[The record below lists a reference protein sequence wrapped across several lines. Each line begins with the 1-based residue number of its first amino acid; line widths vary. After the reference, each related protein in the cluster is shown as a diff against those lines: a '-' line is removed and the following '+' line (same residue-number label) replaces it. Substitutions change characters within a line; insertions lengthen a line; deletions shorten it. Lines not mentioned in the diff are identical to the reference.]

1 MVTLGKKIVKYRV
14 PILVVCL
21 LLMIPSVLGMLHTR
35 INYDMLDYLPG
46 NMDTVQGQNILL
58 EDFGKGGF
66 SLVMVEGMPTKDVAA
81 LKARIQAV
89 EHVESVLW
97 YDSLLDVTVPLELL
111 PQKYY
116 EAFNRSDATMMAVFF
131 DTSTSAD
138 ETMGA
143 IQEIRGLAGKQCFIS
158 GLSAMVT
165 DLKALCE
172 REEPI
177 YVGLAVLL
185 ACAAMMLFLE
195 SWLLPLLFLVS
206 IGMAIL
212 CNLGS
217 NYFLGEISYITKALS
232 AVLQLGV
239 TMDYSIFLWHSYS
252 EQKERIP
259 GDKAQ
264 AMAQAIANTITS
276 IVGSSVTTVAGFIAL
291 CFMSFTLGADLGIV
305 MAKGVVLGVI
315 GCVTTLPA
323 LILIFDRAIERTRH
337 RPLLPKM
344 DRIANL
350 LTKRSWI
357 SLIAF
362 VVILMP
368 ALFGYTNAG
377 KYYDLSLALPQDLD
391 YAVANAKLQDD
402 FGLASTHMI
411 LADAQLPPKEAKAMM
426 AEMEAVDGVRFVLG
440 VDSVVGSAVPAEA
453 LPKPLTQQLRGDR
466 YQLMLVSSQYK
477 VASDEVNAQ
486 VATLNDILKKY
497 DQTGMLIGE
506 APCTKDLITV
516 TDHDF
521 QVVNV
526 ISIAAIFLI
535 IALVLKSALL
545 PVILV
550 SVIEFAIFINLG
562 IPYYTNTALPF
573 VAPICI
579 STIQLGATVDYA
591 ILMTTRYKRER
602 FSGKGKREAVNIAL
616 ATSIPSIVVSALGFF
631 ASTFG
636 VGLYSDIDMISSMCL
651 LMSRG
656 AIISML
662 CVILVL
668 PAMFMAFDRAI
679 MKTSLGPR
687 KQKPAQQAAM

>member
-212 CNLGS
+212 YNLGS

-411 LADAQLPPKEAKAMM
+411 LADAQLPPKETKAMM

>member
-138 ETMGA
+138 EPMGA

-212 CNLGS
+212 YNLGS

-252 EQKERIP
+252 EQKGRIP

-368 ALFGYTNAG
+368 ALFGYTNAD

-426 AEMEAVDGVRFVLG
+426 AEMEAVDGVWFVLG

-526 ISIAAIFLI
+526 ISIAAIYLI

-602 FSGKGKREAVNIAL
+602 FSGKGKREAVDIAL

>member
-1 MVTLGKKIVKYRV
+1 
-14 PILVVCL
+14 
-21 LLMIPSVLGMLHTR
+21 
-35 INYDMLDYLPG
+35 
-46 NMDTVQGQNILL
+46 
-58 EDFGKGGF
+58 
-66 SLVMVEGMPTKDVAA
+66 
-81 LKARIQAV
+81 
-89 EHVESVLW
+89 
-97 YDSLLDVTVPLELL
+97 
-111 PQKYY
+111 
-116 EAFNRSDATMMAVFF
+116 
-131 DTSTSAD
+131 
-138 ETMGA
+138 
-143 IQEIRGLAGKQCFIS
+143 
-158 GLSAMVT
+158 
-165 DLKALCE
+165 
-172 REEPI
+172 
-177 YVGLAVLL
+177 
-185 ACAAMMLFLE
+185 
-195 SWLLPLLFLVS
+195 
-206 IGMAIL
+206 
-212 CNLGS
+212 
-217 NYFLGEISYITKALS
+217 
-232 AVLQLGV
+232 
-239 TMDYSIFLWHSYS
+239 
-252 EQKERIP
+252 
-259 GDKAQ
+259 
-264 AMAQAIANTITS
+264 
-276 IVGSSVTTVAGFIAL
+276 
-291 CFMSFTLGADLGIV
+291 
-305 MAKGVVLGVI
+305 
-315 GCVTTLPA
+315 
-323 LILIFDRAIERTRH
+323 
-337 RPLLPKM
+337 
-344 DRIANL
+344 
-350 LTKRSWI
+350 
-357 SLIAF
+357 
-362 VVILMP
+362 
-368 ALFGYTNAG
+368 
-377 KYYDLSLALPQDLD
+377 
-391 YAVANAKLQDD
+391 
-402 FGLASTHMI
+402 
-411 LADAQLPPKEAKAMM
+411 
-426 AEMEAVDGVRFVLG
+426 MEAVDGVWFVLG

-602 FSGKGKREAVNIAL
+602 FSGKGKREAVDIAL